1 MENWGLVTYREQS
14 LLYDMSRDRFKRKKY
29 VCTTVSHEMG
39 HMWFGNLV
47 TTNWW
52 AEMWINEGLT
62 QYITYHGMEPS
73 DNPALEW
80 TDDTGVKGIYST
92 ANVLGTKILLQKC
105 QFSLVPVRPLFR
117 IYIVPCITRCIDIFL
132 RLINKSGKRRV
143 LKKYA
148 KFQDM
153 KI

>member
-80 TDDTGVKGIYST
+80 TDDTGVKGIYSKRKFR
-92 ANVLGTKILLQKC
+92 NIREISENIIQKI
-105 QFSLVPVRPLFR
+105 SL
-117 IYIVPCITRCIDIFL
+117 D
-132 RLINKSGKRRV
+132 
-143 LKKYA
+143 
-148 KFQDM
+148 
-153 KI
+153 